1 MRRVRKSFLVL
12 FCKKEQGLLLF
23 CKKEAKN
30 FYSLGVGA
38 EGGGGAPWGV
48 GAGRRVLA
56 SG

>member
-1 MRRVRKSFLVL
+1 MAPMRRVSKSFLVL

-38 EGGGGAPWGV
+38 EGGG
-48 GAGRRVLA
+48 RR